1 MEETTV
7 AEVCE
12 FCDGDGCASCQ
23 REGSMR
29 AEVTREREKLER
41 KPAPPPVSAANGLRC
56 TVLQE
61 NLRAALAVVT
71 RAVATRSPL
80 PITACVLISSDN
92 GRLRLQCTDLEMTVT
107 AWCGALIES
116 EGAVAVDARYFA
128 ECINALG
135 PVSLSL
141 DASGPRLAVQGGRA
155 GQTFNT
161 MKAED
166 FPRSEVFV
174 GGELWETIPAGEM
187 RAVGKRVAPV
197 AASDDSR
204 PALTGVGYASDQDE
218 NRTWVATD
226 GFRLAMLGGRMT
238 AQCVVPARALR
249 TVAALVGSEDVR
261 CSTSVPATRMAFRFG
276 EIEVVTQLIQGTYP
290 NYQHLIPEETAAE
303 WVVEADVLKRVLGQV
318 LPAARHGSKIVRFR
332 ATENRVRVW
341 TTGDD
346 ALGTAES
353 ELEVEARGG
362 DAHVALNGAYAQE
375 AVDAFAGETVTI
387 GLNGPQHQVTF
398 RVDGYTHVVMP
409 MFVQGW
415 DS

>member
-12 FCDGDGCASCQ
+12 FCDGDGCASCG
-23 REGSMR
+23 REEAMR
-29 AEVTREREKLER
+29 AEVTREREKLEK
-41 KPAPPPVSAANGLRC
+41 KPAPPPAPAANGLRC
-56 TVLQE
+56 SVLQE
-61 NLRAALAVVT
+61 NLRAALAVVV
-71 RAVATRSPL
+71 RAVATRSTL

-92 GRLRLQCTDLEMTVT
+92 GRLRLQCTDLELTVT

-135 PVSLSL
+135 PVSLAL
-141 DASGPRLAVQGGRA
+141 DASGPRMAVKGGRA
-155 GQTFNT
+155 EHTFNT

-166 FPRSEVFV
+166 FPSGAPFI
-174 GGELWETIPAGEM
+174 GGESWETIPAAEM
-187 RAVGKRVAPV
+187 RAVGKRVVPA
-197 AASDDSR
+197 AASDGSR
-204 PALTGVGYASDQDE
+204 PVLTGVGYASDQDE
-218 NRTWVATD
+218 NRTWVAAD
-226 GFRLAMLGGRMT
+226 GFRLAVLGGRMPV
-238 AQCVVPARALR
+238 QCIVPARALR

-261 CSTSVPATRMAFRFG
+261 CSTSTPGTRIAFRFG
-276 EIEVVTQLIQGTYP
+276 DIEVVTQIIQGTYP
-290 NYQHLIPEETAAE
+290 NYQQLIPEETAAE
-303 WVVEADVLKRVLGQV
+303 WVVEADDLKRSLGPV

-346 ALGTAES
+346 ALGTAEG
-353 ELEVEARGG
+353 ELEVEARGD
-362 DAHVALNGAYAQE
+362 DAHVALNAAYAQE

-387 GLNGPQHQVTF
+387 GLNGPSQQVTF